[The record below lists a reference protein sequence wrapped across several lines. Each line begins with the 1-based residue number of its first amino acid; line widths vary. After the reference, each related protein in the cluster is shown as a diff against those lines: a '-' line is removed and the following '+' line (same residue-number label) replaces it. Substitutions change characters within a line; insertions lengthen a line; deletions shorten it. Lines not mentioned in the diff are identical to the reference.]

1 MTAPKTPPPQAVFK
15 TKTKAE
21 KEASAAA
28 KSGKMPSPKA
38 DKKPAAA
45 TKTARAEKKPVERVT
60 QTADSA
66 QPDLDAM
73 LQGLL
78 KSTPRLAEPGVQ
90 APGQRCGLVAIVG
103 KPNVGKSTL
112 LNALVGQKISITSRK
127 AQTTRHRITG
137 MHTQGATQFV
147 FVDTPG
153 FQTVHGNALNK
164 SLNKAVQ
171 GAVSDVDLILLVVEA
186 GSFTPA
192 DARVLAL
199 LGKDIP
205 TILVANKLD
214 NVHRR
219 GDIAPWLQEMQQ
231 KHAFAEFVPM
241 SAKNAKDVERLL
253 GVCEGF
259 LPEQAWWYGED
270 ELTDRSEK
278 FLASELVRE
287 KLFRLTG
294 DELPYTSTVVI
305 DKFEEE
311 PPQKKGQKRLLRI
324 AATIVVER
332 DGHKAMVIGDKGERI
347 KRIGMETRVELEKLA
362 DAKVFLELWVK
373 VRSGWADDAARVRSF
388 GYE

>member
-1 MTAPKTPPPQAVFK
+1 MNDPIDSVTIPP
-15 TKTKAE
+15 AE
-21 KEASAAA
+21 GEDAA
-28 KSGKMPSPKA
+28 GPNPS
-38 DKKPAAA
+38 
-45 TKTARAEKKPVERVT
+45 
-60 QTADSA
+60 
-66 QPDLDAM
+66 
-73 LQGLL
+73 
-78 KSTPRLAEPGVQ
+78 
-90 APGQRCGLVAIVG
+90 QRCGLVAIVG

-137 MHTQGATQFV
+137 MRTLGSTQFV

-153 FQTVHGNALNK
+153 FQTLHANALNR
-164 SLNKAVQ
+164 SLNKTVV
-171 GAVSDVDLILLVVEA
+171 GAVSDVDLILFVVEA

-192 DARVLAL
+192 DERVLKL
-199 LGKDIP
+199 LGAGIP
-205 TILVANKLD
+205 TVLIANKLD

-219 GDIAPWLQEMQQ
+219 GDIAPWLQTMQQ

-241 SAKNAKDVERLL
+241 SAKNPKDIERLF
-253 GVCEGF
+253 GICEKY
-259 LPEQAWWYGED
+259 LPEQAWWYAED
-270 ELTDRSEK
+270 ELTDRSER

-311 PPQKKGQKRLLRI
+311 PPARKGQKRLLRI

-347 KRIGMETRVELEKLA
+347 KRIGTETRQELEKLA

-373 VRSGWADDAARVRSF
+373 VRSGWADDEARVRSF

>member
-1 MTAPKTPPPQAVFK
+1 MTT
-15 TKTKAE
+15 TKNIATNAE
-21 KEASAAA
+21 DTGAEGQNNLEELLA
-28 KSGKMPSPKA
+28 GMRR
-38 DKKPAAA
+38 DMRPAGPTGA
-45 TKTARAEKKPVERVT
+45 PVE
-60 QTADSA
+60 
-66 QPDLDAM
+66 
-73 LQGLL
+73 
-78 KSTPRLAEPGVQ
+78 
-90 APGQRCGLVAIVG
+90 GQRCGLIAIVG

-137 MHTQGATQFV
+137 MHTVGANQFV

-153 FQTVHGNALNK
+153 FQTLHSNALNK
-164 SLNKAVQ
+164 SLNKTVV
-171 GAVSDVDLILLVVEA
+171 GAVVDVDLILFVVEA

-199 LGKDIP
+199 LGKNIP
-205 TILVANKLD
+205 TLLIANKLD

-219 GDIAPWLQEMQQ
+219 GDIAPWLQTMQE
-231 KHAFAEFVPM
+231 KHSFAEFVPM
-241 SAKNAKDVERLL
+241 SAKSPKDIERLL
-253 GVCEGF
+253 DICAKY
-259 LPEQAWWYGED
+259 LPEQAWWYAAD
-270 ELTDRSEK
+270 ELTDRSER
-278 FLASELVRE
+278 FMAAEMVRE

-294 DELPYTSTVVI
+294 DELPYTSTVII

-347 KRIGMETRVELEKLA
+347 KRIGMETRVELEKLF
-362 DAKVFLELWVK
+362 DCKVFIEMWVK
-373 VRSGWADDAARVRSF
+373 VRSGWADDEARVRSF

>member
-1 MTAPKTPPPQAVFK
+1 MNAPKNV
-15 TKTKAE
+15 
-21 KEASAAA
+21 AA
-28 KSGKMPSPKA
+28 P
-38 DKKPAAA
+38 
-45 TKTARAEKKPVERVT
+45 
-60 QTADSA
+60 ADSTGA
-66 QPDLDAM
+66 VATNEPQTDLDAM
-73 LQGLL
+73 LEGLL
-78 KSTPRLAEPGVQ
+78 KSTPKLATPGT
-90 APGQRCGLVAIVG
+90 ATSTGQHCGLVAIVG

-137 MHTQGATQFV
+137 MRTEGLNQFV

-153 FQTVHGNALNK
+153 FQTLHGNALNK
-164 SLNKAVQ
+164 SLNKTVV
-171 GAVSDVDLILLVVEA
+171 GAVADVDLILFVVEA

-192 DARVLAL
+192 DARVLSL

-205 TILVANKLD
+205 TLLIANKLD
-214 NVHRR
+214 NIHRR
-219 GDIAPWLQEMQQ
+219 GDIAPWLQTMQA
-231 KHAFAEFVPM
+231 KHAFNEFVPM
-241 SAKNAKDVERLL
+241 SAKSAKDIERLL
-253 GVCEGF
+253 TICEKY
-259 LPEQAWWYGED
+259 LPEQAWWYSED

-362 DAKVFLELWVK
+362 NAKVFLELWVK
-373 VRSGWADDAARVRSF
+373 VRSGWADDEARVRSF

>member
-1 MTAPKTPPPQAVFK
+1 MSAPK
-15 TKTKAE
+15 
-21 KEASAAA
+21 A
-28 KSGKMPSPKA
+28 KSAKAVSPGAKS
-38 DKKPAAA
+38 
-45 TKTARAEKKPVERVT
+45 EL
-60 QTADSA
+60 QTDVQG
-66 QPDLDAM
+66 QPDLDTM
-73 LQGLL
+73 LEGLL
-78 KSTPRLAEPGVQ
+78 KGAPKLA
-90 APGQRCGLVAIVG
+90 APGTPSEDQRCGLVAIVG

-137 MHTQGATQFV
+137 MRTEGANQFV

-153 FQTVHGNALNK
+153 FQTLHGNALNK
-164 SLNKAVQ
+164 SLNKTVV
-171 GAVSDVDLILLVVEA
+171 GAVADVDLILFVVEA

-205 TILVANKLD
+205 VLLIANKLD

-219 GDIAPWLQEMQQ
+219 GDIAPWLQEMQA
-231 KHAFAEFVPM
+231 KHAFTEFVPM

-253 GVCEGF
+253 VLCAGF
-259 LPEQAWWYGED
+259 LPQQAWWYSED

-305 DKFEEE
+305 DKFDEE
-311 PPQKKGQKRLLRI
+311 PPQRKGQKRLLRI

-373 VRSGWADDAARVRSF
+373 VRSGWADDEARVRSF

>member
-1 MTAPKTPPPQAVFK
+1 
-15 TKTKAE
+15 
-21 KEASAAA
+21 
-28 KSGKMPSPKA
+28 
-38 DKKPAAA
+38 
-45 TKTARAEKKPVERVT
+45 
-60 QTADSA
+60 
-66 QPDLDAM
+66 M
-73 LQGLL
+73 LEGLL
-78 KSTPRLAEPGVQ
+78 KGSARRADAGTPSTD
-90 APGQRCGLVAIVG
+90 QRCGLVAIVG

-137 MHTQGATQFV
+137 MRTQGDRQFV

-153 FQTVHGNALNK
+153 FQTVHSNALNQ
-164 SLNKAVQ
+164 SLNKTVV
-171 GAVSDVDLILLVVEA
+171 GAVADVDLILFVVEA

-199 LGKDIP
+199 IGKGIP
-205 TILVANKLD
+205 TVLVANKLD

-219 GDIAPWLQEMQQ
+219 GDIAPWLQQMQA

-241 SAKNAKDVERLL
+241 SAKSPKDVERLL
-253 GVCEGF
+253 AICANF
-259 LPEQAWWYGED
+259 LPQQAWWYGED

-311 PPQKKGQKRLLRI
+311 PPQKKDQKRLLRI

-373 VRSGWADDAARVRSF
+373 VRSGWADDEARVRSF

>member
-1 MTAPKTPPPQAVFK
+1 MIPDATNFIATPPEGTRTTSQN
-15 TKTKAE
+15 
-21 KEASAAA
+21 
-28 KSGKMPSPKA
+28 
-38 DKKPAAA
+38 
-45 TKTARAEKKPVERVT
+45 
-60 QTADSA
+60 
-66 QPDLDAM
+66 
-73 LQGLL
+73 GLN
-78 KSTPRLAEPGVQ
+78 SSE
-90 APGQRCGLVAIVG
+90 QRCGLVAIVG

-137 MHTQGATQFV
+137 IRTVAATQLV

-153 FQTVHGNALNK
+153 FQTRHANALNR
-164 SLNKAVQ
+164 SLNKTVLGVVAE
-171 GAVSDVDLILLVVEA
+171 VDLILLVVEA

-205 TILVANKLD
+205 VLLIANKLD

-219 GDIAPWLQEMQQ
+219 ADIAPWLAQMQD

-241 SAKNAKDVERLL
+241 SAKNAKDIERLT
-253 GVCEGF
+253 GICEKY
-259 LPEQAWWYGED
+259 LPMQSWWYGPD

-278 FLASELVRE
+278 FLAAETVRE

-305 DKFEEE
+305 DKFDEE
-311 PPQKKGQKRLLRI
+311 PPRKKGQKRLLKI

-332 DGHKAMVIGDKGERI
+332 DTHKAMVIGDKGDRI
-347 KRIGMETRVELEKLA
+347 KRIGTETRQELEKLM
-362 DAKVFLELWVK
+362 DAKVYIELWVK
-373 VRSGWADDAARVRSF
+373 VRSGWADDEARVRSF

>member
-1 MTAPKTPPPQAVFK
+1 MNTPKNPSTGRPSKKLTAEQ
-15 TKTKAE
+15 
-21 KEASAAA
+21 ASAAE
-28 KSGKMPSPKA
+28 K
-38 DKKPAAA
+38 DAA
-45 TKTARAEKKPVERVT
+45 
-60 QTADSA
+60 
-66 QPDLDAM
+66 PDLDAM
-73 LQGLL
+73 LEGLL
-78 KSTPRLAEPGVQ
+78 KGTPKLVSPGT
-90 APGQRCGLVAIVG
+90 PSKNQRCGLVAIVG

-137 MHTQGATQFV
+137 MRSEGNTQFV

-153 FQTVHGNALNK
+153 FQTLHGNALNK
-164 SLNKAVQ
+164 SLNKTVL
-171 GAVSDVDLILLVVEA
+171 GAVADVDLILFVVEA

-199 LGKDIP
+199 IGKDIA
-205 TILVANKLD
+205 TLLVANKLD

-219 GDIAPWLQEMQQ
+219 GDIAPWLQAMQA

-241 SAKNAKDVERLL
+241 SAKSPKDIERLL
-253 GVCEGF
+253 AICANF
-259 LPEQAWWYGED
+259 LPQQAWWYGED

-305 DKFEEE
+305 DKFDEE

-373 VRSGWADDAARVRSF
+373 VRSGWADDEARVRSF